1 MVGNNIWCKA
11 RLAAAETNDRLHSR
25 EGAAE
30 LIGISPNML
39 AKYENDLCKCIPV
52 ESVVMMADVY
62 NEPSLLNYYCTHEC
76 MIGKTRIPEYEKKP
90 IEQIALQML
99 YMMKG
104 MDKTKDDLLEIT
116 ADGVIDDDEK
126 PKLEE
131 ILKSLDEITKAAG
144 ELRIYAEKNLGIT
157 GVIR

>member
-11 RLAAAETNDRLHSR
+11 RLAAAETNDRLRSR

-76 MIGKTRIPEYEKKP
+76 MIGK
-90 IEQIALQML
+90 LGFL
-99 YMMKG
+99 SMKRNQLSR
-104 MDKTKDDLLEIT
+104 LLCRCFT
-116 ADGVIDDDEK
+116 
-126 PKLEE
+126 
-131 ILKSLDEITKAAG
+131 
-144 ELRIYAEKNLGIT
+144 
-157 GVIR
+157 